1 MKLFSERYGYIDPN
15 DVIIREQI
23 TEPVLNSILNW
34 WDIINSRYTIFESQ
48 IYNREKIERH
58 IWMFFLNRRYDS
70 FGHRGLFIRDYLL
83 DEDIVWYKKLDLIEA
98 FCIYASIISP
108 KADISI
114 DFLNK
119 EFERH
124 NFAYRVVKNRI
135 IEITSK
141 EEIESIH
148 HALTTPIEGVKTH
161 LQTALKLMSA
171 SQDKPD
177 YRNSIKESI
186 SAVECLCRDIT
197 RKSSLDV
204 ALKHLIKKGISINPQ
219 LQSGFE
225 NLYYYTNDKRT
236 GVRHALMDDSNAPT
250 SAEATYM
257 LVICS
262 AFINYVNM
270 KIR

>member
-1 MKLFSERYGYIDPN
+1 
-15 DVIIREQI
+15 
-23 TEPVLNSILNW
+23 
-34 WDIINSRYTIFESQ
+34 
-48 IYNREKIERH
+48 
-58 IWMFFLNRRYDS
+58 
-70 FGHRGLFIRDYLL
+70 
-83 DEDIVWYKKLDLIEA
+83 
-98 FCIYASIISP
+98 
-108 KADISI
+108 
-114 DFLNK
+114 
-119 EFERH
+119 
-124 NFAYRVVKNRI
+124 
-135 IEITSK
+135 
-141 EEIESIH
+141 
-148 HALTTPIEGVKTH
+148 
-161 LQTALKLMSA
+161 MSA

-197 RKSSLDV
+197 RKSSLDT

>member
-1 MKLFSERYGYIDPN
+1 MALFSERNGYVDPKK
-15 DVIIREQI
+15 VIVREQI
-23 TEPVLNSILNW
+23 TEPVLNSIINW
-34 WDIINSRYTIFESQ
+34 LDIVYNRYSIFHTE
-48 IYNREKIERH
+48 IFDREKIEQH
-58 IWMFFLNRRYDS
+58 IWMFFLNKRNASATR
-70 FGHRGLFIRDYLL
+70 RGLFIREFLL
-83 DEDIVWYKKLDLIEA
+83 DEDIVWYKKLDMIEM
-98 FCIYASIISP
+98 FCTYTSIISP

-114 DFLNK
+114 GFLNQ

-197 RKSSLDV
+197 RKSSLDA

-236 GVRHALMDDSNAPT
+236 GVRHALMDNSNAPT